1 MDDWGVGEELRKI
14 GVRSDDPQEHGLMLA
29 IFTRQAML
37 IKALADVMRSR
48 GIIEFDDV
56 AAFDSVVSQQEFWL
70 YLLDCGRRSLSEV
83 AQSLGVETGLE
94 IPPIFRVDPQIFLC
108 VLFSL

>member
-1 MDDWGVGEELRKI
+1 MT
-14 GVRSDDPQEHGLMLA
+14 PQEHGLMLA

-56 AAFDSVVSQQEFWL
+56 ALSILSFPNKRFWL
-70 YLLDCGRRSLSEV
+70 LPVGLRTAHLYQEV

-94 IPPIFRVDPQIFLC
+94 IPLFFGLTLNFLC
-108 VLFSL
+108 VLFSFVNRLGDGL

>member
-1 MDDWGVGEELRKI
+1 MT
-14 GVRSDDPQEHGLMLA
+14 PQEHGLMLA

-56 AAFDSVVSQQEFWL
+56 AAFDSVVSQQEILALPVGLRTAHL
-70 YLLDCGRRSLSEV
+70 YQEV

-94 IPPIFRVDPQIFLC
+94 IPPIFRG
-108 VLFSL
+108 

>member
-1 MDDWGVGEELRKI
+1 MI
-14 GVRSDDPQEHGLMLA
+14 GVLAKNFARLEFGQMTPQEHGLMLA

-56 AAFDSVVSQQEFWL
+56 AAFDSVVSQQEILALPVGLRTAHL
-70 YLLDCGRRSLSEV
+70 YQEV

-94 IPPIFRVDPQIFLC
+94 IPPIVRG
-108 VLFSL
+108 